1 MSEIGNAPIPHD
13 KALPEG
19 QAACFQRVHPGLH
32 KSILANMRKLSF
44 KSTATSKSSQ
54 GFGDS
59 GNPREPSPIASSQ
72 AGADVHEKDMML
84 KMMEIG
90 GTQHH
95 FTRNGRL
102 VANKQLIYK
111 IDKEKGMT
119 SVSNIFILFFTIG
132 KELRK
137 Y

>member
-1 MSEIGNAPIPHD
+1 MLKTVTLPETGNAPISHH
-13 KALPEG
+13 KALPES

-59 GNPREPSPIASSQ
+59 GNSREPSPVANGQ
-72 AGADVHEKDMML
+72 AGVDVHEKDMML

-102 VANKQLIYK
+102 VANKQLIFK
-111 IDKEKGMT
+111 IDKEKGMA
-119 SVSNIFILFFTIG
+119 SVSKSI
-132 KELRK
+132 
-137 Y
+137 

>member
-59 GNPREPSPIASSQ
+59 GNPREQSPVASSQ

-119 SVSNIFILFFTIG
+119 SVSKQIYIFSFFTIG
-132 KELRK
+132 KEF
-137 Y
+137 